1 MDRLSITYDAKKNFF
16 FKSLQIHS
24 QQLECSKLIQ
34 LFSCQRPTVFMN
46 GLMLGAICQVLN
58 NEQKMHQLS
67 ELESDRQESC
77 HLLLGLREMREKL
90 L

>member
-1 MDRLSITYDAKKNFF
+1 MNQLNIKYDAKKIFC

-24 QQLECSKLIQ
+24 QLPECSKLIQ
-34 LFSCQRPTVFMN
+34 LFSCQRPIVFMN

-58 NEQKMHQLS
+58 NKQKMHQLS
-67 ELESDRQESC
+67 ELESDRQERC

-90 L
+90 V